1 MNQYDF
7 TLRIQHSDLTKAV
20 SQWLNDGLGI
30 TKDNIGEYLQEAID
44 RNINKY
50 LESIITKA
58 SIEKTVSGL
67 ILDYFRQTNWNYNGV
82 DVKSIGDLTRAM
94 ISSEVKASVKETIRK
109 ITDEYLTI
117 TYSPKTPDYL
127 GGKE

>member
-1 MNQYDF
+1 MADNQYDF
-7 TLRIQHSDLTKAV
+7 TLRIQHSDLTKAI

-30 TKDNIGEYLQEAID
+30 TKDNIGAYLQEAID

-58 SIEKTVSGL
+58 SIEKVVSTF
-67 ILDYFRQTNWNYNGV
+67 IHNYFNRIHLNYNGK
-82 DVKSIGDLTRAM
+82 DVKSVMDLVQAM
-94 ISSEVKASVKETIRK
+94 ISSEVKSCVKETIRN

-117 TYSPKTPDYL
+117 TYSPKSSETDN
-127 GGKE
+127 K